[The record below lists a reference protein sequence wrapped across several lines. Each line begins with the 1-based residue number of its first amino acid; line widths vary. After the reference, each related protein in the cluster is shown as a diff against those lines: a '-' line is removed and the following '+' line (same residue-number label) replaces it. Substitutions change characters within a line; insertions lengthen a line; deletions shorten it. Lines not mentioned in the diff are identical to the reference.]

1 MTTLP
6 ATEVLRGMH
15 VESAPLHLLRPRPLP
30 EPVASK
36 PPAEPVP
43 DTPVEEASRR
53 SLEEAVRQGREEGL
67 RAGYE
72 AGMRK
77 GLADA
82 AAQAASAT
90 QKAQAAADAEYE
102 LRRERLE
109 FLAGRLQAS
118 LPDAL
123 AAAED
128 EMVALCFET
137 LCRMIGS
144 AAPDESALRAQL
156 LALYGHARSGEVLAL
171 HVNPSD
177 LAVVE
182 RRAEGAPAIPWVA
195 DPEVELGGC
204 ILRRKGGAL
213 DARLDAM
220 LEACKAALLA
230 ARAQRHREAGERA

>member
-6 ATEVLRGMH
+6 ATEVLRGMN
-15 VESAPLHLLRPRPLP
+15 VESAPLHLLRPRSLP
-30 EPVASK
+30 QPVAGTS
-36 PPAEPVP
+36 PAEPIEDAAVQ
-43 DTPVEEASRR
+43 EASRR
-53 SLEEAVRQGREEGL
+53 SLEEAVRQGREEGM

-82 AAQAASAT
+82 AAQAASAS

-102 LRRERLE
+102 TRRDRVEC
-109 FLAGRLQAS
+109 LAGRLQAAVH
-118 LPDAL
+118 DAL

-144 AAPDESALRAQL
+144 AAPDESAVRGQL
-156 LALYGHARSGEVLAL
+156 LALARHARPGELLAL
-171 HVNPSD
+171 HVHPSD
-177 LAVVE
+177 LAVVQG
-182 RRAEGAPAIPWVA
+182 RAEDASAIPWVA
-195 DPEVELGGC
+195 DPGVEVGGC
-204 ILRRKGGAL
+204 VLRRKGGAL

-220 LEACKAALLA
+220 LEACKASLLA
-230 ARAQRHREAGERA
+230 ARAQRHREAGERS